1 MRWFFSIAFFIVIAF
16 LLYLLIRWFQ
26 SEADKLTNEKHKPE
40 KLFKMRAV
48 K

>member
-1 MRWFFSIAFFIVIAF
+1 MKWFFSVGFFLIIAF

-26 SEADKLTNEKHKPE
+26 SEADKLDKEKHKPE